1 MVPEGVE
8 IEAAVV
14 GDDGEEVGD
23 ADYCYWDHRIF
34 AFLREDA
41 GGNYDDDAAAS
52 VEVAAAADVAVAASE
67 VRTSFVE
74 AGQKDGG
81 MPPAPWAEAERG
93 PMKHTVVHILL
104 QVDMDYN

>member
-1 MVPEGVE
+1 MVPEAVE

-14 GDDGEEVGD
+14 GGDGEEVGD

-41 GGNYDDDAAAS
+41 GGNHDDDAAAS
-52 VEVAAAADVAVAASE
+52 VEVAAADVAVVAVAASE

-81 MPPAPWAEAERG
+81 MPPAPWAEAEWG
-93 PMKHTVVHILL
+93 QMEHMVVRILL
-104 QVDMDYN
+104 